1 MTSECEL
8 IARGYTSDEVWNG
21 GSFPKEELEKIETAA
36 DKWTLLFQLDT
47 VEHEG
52 FSLMFGNYGRIYFY
66 IRKDDLRAKRFDRIW
81 LILQC
86 G

>member
-1 MTSECEL
+1 
-8 IARGYTSDEVWNG
+8 
-21 GSFPKEELEKIETAA
+21 
-36 DKWTLLFQLDT
+36 
-47 VEHEG
+47 
-52 FSLMFGNYGRIYFY
+52 MFGNYGRIYFY